1 MLTALNPTQET
12 IDIVAGLKGRWHG
25 SYAMCRCPAH
35 ADEKASLSVRQGHR
49 GLLFHCFA
57 GCRNEDVL
65 RAIFQTKPIF
75 NSPAPNYRAS
85 AATANAKRIW
95 DQGGEVRE
103 TLAEAY
109 LHSRRLPIEL
119 RDLRYHHR
127 CPFGR
132 KPNTV
137 FRPALLVA
145 VRSGSK
151 ITAIQRIALGAQG
164 LSHKGK
170 YMLGRPGTGTW
181 SPLFKGETLGLA
193 ESMEDA
199 AAYTKLKGIPCW
211 STLGA
216 EGLSLVRI
224 PEGVK
229 TLIIAEDNNRAGRLA
244 ACAAIKAHETE
255 ERKVTRDPPPPKAKD
270 WAEVNEG
277 ARE

>member
-103 TLAEAY
+103 
-109 LHSRRLPIEL
+109 
-119 RDLRYHHR
+119 
-127 CPFGR
+127 
-132 KPNTV
+132 
-137 FRPALLVA
+137 
-145 VRSGSK
+145 
-151 ITAIQRIALGAQG
+151 
-164 LSHKGK
+164 
-170 YMLGRPGTGTW
+170 
-181 SPLFKGETLGLA
+181 
-193 ESMEDA
+193 
-199 AAYTKLKGIPCW
+199 
-211 STLGA
+211 
-216 EGLSLVRI
+216 LSLI
-224 PEGVK
+224 H
-229 TLIIAEDNNRAGRLA
+229 I
-244 ACAAIKAHETE
+244 
-255 ERKVTRDPPPPKAKD
+255 
-270 WAEVNEG
+270 
-277 ARE
+277 